1 MRWRVGVLV
10 LCSVLATLIARD
22 DLGALGQEEA
32 SRIYLNQSLFHLR
45 QAQRYADQSGQTVP
59 LAGFDYV
66 VYQRDLD
73 TVADG
78 VEAFLHPRP
87 GDPVRI
93 VPVEIDGHYLAEELL
108 REGKALE
115 ESLGTSEEEDDAADA
130 AADVDD
136 VPAEVP

>member
-1 MRWRVGVLV
+1 MTMRELV
-10 LCSVLATLIARD
+10 IMLCSVLATLVISA
-22 DLGALGQEEA
+22 DLRALGQEEA

-59 LAGFDYV
+59 LAGFDYA
-66 VYQRDLD
+66 VYQQDLD

-87 GDPVRI
+87 GDPIRI

-115 ESLGTSEEEDDAADA
+115 ETIGDSVAEEDDAPS
-130 AADVDD
+130 VDD
-136 VPAEVP
+136 LSGESP

>member
-1 MRWRVGVLV
+1 MTRRD
-10 LCSVLATLIARD
+10 LCTIVMTIGATLAVNQQ
-22 DLGALGQEEA
+22 LNALGREEA

-45 QAQRYADQSGQTVP
+45 QAQRYADRSGQTAA
-59 LAGFDYV
+59 LAGFDYA

-87 GDPVRI
+87 GDPIRV
-93 VPVEIDGHYLAEELL
+93 VPVEIDGHYLSETLL

-115 ESLGTSEEEDDAADA
+115 ETFGTILPEYPDE
-130 AADVDD
+130 
-136 VPAEVP
+136 

>member
-1 MRWRVGVLV
+1 MTMRELV
-10 LCSVLATLIARD
+10 IMLCSVLATLVISA
-22 DLGALGQEEA
+22 DLRALGQEEA

-59 LAGFDYV
+59 LAGFDYA
-66 VYQRDLD
+66 VYQQDLD
-73 TVADG
+73 MVADG

-87 GDPVRI
+87 GDPIRI

-115 ESLGTSEEEDDAADA
+115 ETIGDSVVEDDDA
-130 AADVDD
+130 PSVDD
-136 VPAEVP
+136 LSGESP

>member
-1 MRWRVGVLV
+1 MNARELV
-10 LCSVLATLIARD
+10 IVVFSVLTTLVVSH
-22 DLGALGQEEA
+22 DLSALGQEEA

-45 QAQRYADQSGQTVP
+45 QAQRYADQSGQTVA
-59 LAGFDYV
+59 LAGFDYA

-87 GDPVRI
+87 GDPIRV

-108 REGKALE
+108 REGKAME
-115 ESLGTSEEEDDAADA
+115 ETAGMSVAEDADA
-130 AADVDD
+130 ESVDD
-136 VPAEVP
+136 LSGEAP